1 MDAASQIGCPAMTRV
16 LVTGASGYVG
26 RQTLAPL
33 ARLGFEVHGLAR
45 RPLDEPA
52 CTWHALDL
60 FDTEALAATLAT
72 IRPTHLLHLAWTTE
86 HGKFWTDPANAAW
99 RAATL
104 ELVDRFIAAGGRR
117 CVIAGSCTEYDWSGS
132 GLLSEAHTPL
142 RPATLYGQAKAAAF
156 RAVQAKAAAG
166 GLSYAHARLF
176 FSYGPFEQPQ
186 RLVPVII
193 RALLQGE
200 PAHLTAGTQVRDFLD
215 VRDLGRCLALLLASE
230 VDGAVNVASGEG
242 VSVARIAELLGD
254 MVGRPDLIQL
264 GALPLPRE
272 ESPLLVA
279 DIARLT
285 TEVGAKPEVS
295 LQQGLSDAV
304 AWWRERPT
312 GH

>member
-1 MDAASQIGCPAMTRV
+1 MTRV

-45 RPLDEPA
+45 RPLAEPA

-60 FDTEALAATLAT
+60 FDTAALAAAFAA
-72 IRPTHLLHLAWTTE
+72 IRPSHLLHLAWTTE
-86 HGKFWTDPANAAW
+86 HGKFWTDPANDAW

-104 ELVDRFIAAGGRR
+104 DLVDRFIAAGGRR
-117 CVIAGSCTEYDWSGS
+117 CVIAGSCTEYDWSGTAP
-132 GLLSEAHTPL
+132 LSETRTPL
-142 RPATLYGQAKAAAF
+142 NPATPYGQAKAATF
-156 RAVQAKAAAG
+156 RAVQAKAAAA

-193 RALLQGE
+193 RALLKGE
-200 PAHLTAGTQVRDFLD
+200 PARLTAGTQVRDFLD

-230 VDGAVNVASGEG
+230 VEGAVNVASGEG
-242 VSVARIAELLGD
+242 VSVASIAGLLGD

-272 ESPLLVA
+272 EPASIIA
-279 DIARLT
+279 DISRLA
-285 TEVGAKPEVS
+285 TEVGAKSEIE
-295 LQQGLSDAV
+295 LEQGLSDAV
-304 AWWRERPT
+304 ASWRRRFE
-312 GH
+312 